1 MVVALTAL
9 LTVSLTV
16 TSLEEVPIKMA
27 FNMAPEEGLEPS
39 TPRLTAACSTI
50 ELLWNPIRKGANDT
64 NRTALRQ
71 FIFLSNQ
78 VLKDNF
84 ARQFHYL
91 LETMSRLMRLSYLEY
106 RTHFQRLWICYGA
119 LRLVFDTAALRFQTG
134 SQEWSSKCRND

>member
-1 MVVALTAL
+1 
-9 LTVSLTV
+9 
-16 TSLEEVPIKMA
+16 MA

-106 RTHFQRLWICYGA
+106 RTHSQSLSENGARLCRRPA
-119 LRLVFDTAALRFQTG
+119 AARRNKSRAFESRNPLRLVEDDTAALRNFQTG
-134 SQEWSSKCRND
+134 SQERSSKCRND